1 MYINKNTFIQVI
13 LEQFF
18 FLFCT
23 QKLQKAPK
31 STIESACGDSG
42 WRGSLL
48 SRQLVASTKQFS
60 QISLLHIGAEYIGLH
75 ICCAD
80 INLVSEIMTGC
91 FLTASCRGRDPP
103 PRNTRPETGSDL
115 CSRWIATSGL
125 HYMYSYGWKHYDLQ
139 YCAKVLTHPQFLYLA
154 YSNSCP
160 F

>member
-13 LEQFF
+13 LEQVF

-42 WRGSLL
+42 CRGSSL

-60 QISLLHIGAEYIGLH
+60 HISLLHMGAEYRGLH

-91 FLTASCRGRDPP
+91 FLAARCRGRDPP
-103 PRNTRPETGSDL
+103 PPQMLGQKPDRT
-115 CSRWIATSGL
+115 SRWIATSGL
-125 HYMYSYGWKHYDLQ
+125 HYMHSYGENIMN
-139 YCAKVLTHPQFLYLA
+139 
-154 YSNSCP
+154 YSTVQK